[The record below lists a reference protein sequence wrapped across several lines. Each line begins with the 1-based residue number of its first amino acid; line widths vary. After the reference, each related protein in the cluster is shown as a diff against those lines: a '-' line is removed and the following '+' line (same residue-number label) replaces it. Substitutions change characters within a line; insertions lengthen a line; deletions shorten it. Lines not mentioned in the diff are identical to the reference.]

1 MLNDPPPER
10 RKPHPLERQPA
21 PPPTPEGGQQ
31 PQRQQVILHIP
42 SVTPNV
48 TYAIIAINVL
58 IFAIRLTSFQLD
70 EQIVLWGATRPS
82 DVLLQGQVYRLFT
95 AMFLHA
101 SIFDGRGG
109 YAFANS
115 LHLIFNMYILYGIGR
130 QVERL
135 FGHVRFALI
144 YILGGLAGSVLST
157 VLSAG
162 NIYSL
167 GASGAVFAILAAQ
180 FVYLYQHR
188 KLLGT
193 RARAQMQSLIFL
205 AVINL
210 AFGALTGLGGVGMLV
225 DNWAHLGG
233 IIGGLVLTWAIG
245 PLYIVRR
252 HPEQPEGLLAEDIN
266 PLKNRYWVLTL
277 YVVVLMIIL
286 VVGRVL
292 SEGAASLP

>member
-10 RKPHPLERQPA
+10 RNPHPLERPPA
-21 PPPTPEGGQQ
+21 PPEGGQR
-31 PQRQQVILHIP
+31 PRQQVILHIP
-42 SVTPNV
+42 SVRPNV
-48 TYAIIAINVL
+48 TYAIIAINVVIFL
-58 IFAIRLTSFQLD
+58 IRATSLQLD
-70 EQIVLWGATRPS
+70 EQIVLWGASRPS
-82 DVLLQGQVYRLFT
+82 DVLVGGQVYRLFT

-101 SIFDGRGG
+101 SIFNAVGG
-109 YAFANS
+109 FALQNV
-115 LHLIFNMYILYGIGR
+115 LHLVFNMYLLYTVGS

-144 YILGGLAGSVLST
+144 YVLGGLAGSVLSV
-157 VLSAG
+157 VLSET
-162 NIYSL
+162 NNYSL
-167 GASGAVFAILAAQ
+167 GASGAVFAIIAAQ

-188 KLLGT
+188 KLLGA
-193 RARAQMQSLIFL
+193 RARAQMQSLVFL

-210 AFGALTGLGGVGMLV
+210 IYGALTSVGRSIFLV

-233 IIGGLVLTWAIG
+233 LIGGLVLTWAIG

-277 YVVVLMIIL
+277 YIVALMIVL
-286 VVGRVL
+286 VIGRTL
-292 SEGAASLP
+292 SS